1 MKLRIAAC
9 ALALVF
15 VFIETALAQTT
26 TPVGLWKT
34 IDDAT
39 GKERSYVRIVE
50 VDGELQGKVEKI
62 FDFPGDD
69 PAHLCDKCKGER
81 KDQPVI
87 GMTILW
93 GLTDKGGVWKGGQI
107 LDPDNGKTYRCKM
120 TVSENGQE
128 LDVRGYIGISLL
140 GRTQTWLRLE

>member
-1 MKLRIAAC
+1 MRHCLSCLFAMVF
-9 ALALVF
+9 LLPQLV
-15 VFIETALAQTT
+15 LAQAS

-50 VDGELQGKVEKI
+50 VNGELQGKVEKL

-69 PAHLCDKCKGER
+69 PDHLCDKCKGDR
-81 KDQPVI
+81 KDQPVF

-93 GLTDKGGVWKGGQI
+93 GLKDEGKVWKGGEI

-128 LDVRGYIGISLL
+128 LDVRGYIGISLI

>member
-1 MKLRIAAC
+1 MRHCLSCLFAMVF
-9 ALALVF
+9 LLPQLV
-15 VFIETALAQTT
+15 LAQAS

-50 VDGELQGKVEKI
+50 VNGELQGKVEKL

-69 PAHLCDKCKGER
+69 PEHLCDKCKGDR

-93 GLTDKGGVWKGGQI
+93 GLKDEGKVWKGGEI

-128 LDVRGYIGISLL
+128 LDVRGYIGISLI

>member
-1 MKLRIAAC
+1 MRHCLSCLFAMVF
-9 ALALVF
+9 LLPQLV
-15 VFIETALAQTT
+15 LAQAS

-50 VDGELQGKVEKI
+50 VNGELQGKVEKL

-69 PAHLCDKCKGER
+69 PEHLCDKCKGDR

-93 GLTDKGGVWKGGQI
+93 GLKDEGKVWKGGEI

-120 TVSENGQE
+120 TVSDNGQE
-128 LDVRGYIGISLL
+128 LDVRGYIGISLI

>member
-1 MKLRIAAC
+1 MRF
-9 ALALVF
+9 ALYGLFAL
-15 VFIETALAQTT
+15 TWLLPQLALAQTS

-50 VDGELQGKVEKI
+50 VDGALQGKVEKL
-62 FDFPGDD
+62 FPFPGDD
-69 PAHLCDKCKGER
+69 PENLCEKCKGEL
-81 KDQPVI
+81 KDKPVV

-93 GLTDKGGVWKGGQI
+93 GLKDEGDVWKGGQI

-120 TVSENGQE
+120 TVSEDGRQ
-128 LDVRGYIGISLL
+128 LDVRGYIGISLI

>member
-1 MKLRIAAC
+1 MRHCLSCLFAMVF
-9 ALALVF
+9 LLPQLV
-15 VFIETALAQTT
+15 LAQAS

-50 VDGELQGKVEKI
+50 VNGELQGKVEKL

-69 PAHLCDKCKGER
+69 PDHLCDKCKGDR

-93 GLTDKGGVWKGGQI
+93 GLKDEGKVWKGGEI

-128 LDVRGYIGISLL
+128 LDVRGYIGISLI

>member
-1 MKLRIAAC
+1 MKLRIAAGV
-9 ALALVF
+9 LALVF
-15 VFIETALAQTT
+15 VFMDTALAQTT

-50 VDGELQGKVEKI
+50 VNGELQGKVEKI

-69 PAHLCDKCKGER
+69 PEHLCDKCKGER

-93 GLTDKGGVWKGGQI
+93 GLADQGGVWKGGHI